1 MRAPVSNSVD
11 EARSAGRI
19 HDGSTGLRLR
29 GAVNHFA
36 PVAVLVALLTA
47 LGLFRPSF
55 LSLYS
60 LSVLAGKSSVILLLA
75 IGQTIVILL
84 GGIDLSMAALASLV
98 SVLLALALPGRCG
111 RFSPG
116 AHARDRH
123 RGGTGLCP
131 CSCADSLFRRDP
143 RGPWPLVR
151 GGACHSPHYR
161 FRFRRAMSWL
171 AGSKAI
177 PLVSPTPSPFPSP
190 LWPCSYQYSA
200 GYPSVA
206 LFTQSAWVS
215 WPRFFPVSR
224 SHARKC

>member
-60 LSVLAGKSSVILLLA
+60 LSVLAGESSVILLLA

-98 SVLLALALPGRCG
+98 SVLLALALPA
-111 RFSPG
+111 SG
-116 AHARDRH
+116 AVGLALVLMLATAIGAVQGFVHARAQIPSFVV
-123 RGGTGLCP
+123 T
-131 CSCADSLFRRDP
+131 
-143 RGPWPLVR
+143 
-151 GGACHSPHYR
+151 
-161 FRFRRAMSWL
+161 L
-171 AGSKAI
+171 AGLGLWSGAALAI
-177 PLVSPTPSPFPSP
+177 AHTTIPI
-190 LWPCSYQYSA
+190 SA
-200 GYPSVA
+200 GYELVGWLEGQGPRGSRRKRESA
-206 LFTQSAWVS
+206 HEHGQSPVP
-215 WPRFFPVSR
+215 PRWRSR
-224 SHARKC
+224 A